1 MAQAEVDLG
10 GRAVKTSEDGAA
22 RRAEVRPRTPGAAK
36 PRPLPWLV
44 PAVLTGALV
53 PLPLMALRAAR
64 GTLGANPI
72 TEALNQLGLLA
83 LILLIASLAC
93 TPLKILFGW
102 TWPIRIRKTLG
113 LCGFVYAAIHVLTY
127 SVLDQALAWGAIL
140 EDILER
146 NFIAVGLIAFLLLVP
161 LAVTSTSG
169 MLKRLGFARWKR
181 LHRLA
186 YVAAG
191 LGVVHF
197 FWRVKKDL
205 SEPLTYGAILG
216 ALLAVRLLD
225 YVRTRAA
232 PARKGQ
238 RERAG

>member
-10 GRAVKTSEDGAA
+10 GRAAKARSPAA
-22 RRAEVRPRTPGAAK
+22 PRAAK

-44 PAVLTGALV
+44 PAVLTGALL
-53 PLPLMALRAAR
+53 PLPIMALRAAR

-93 TPLKILFGW
+93 TPLKILFDW
-102 TWPIRIRKTLG
+102 TWAIRIRKTLG
-113 LCGFVYAAIHVLTY
+113 LVGFAYAAIHVLTY
-127 SVLDQALAWGAIL
+127 AVLDQALAWGAIL

-146 NFIAVGLIAFLLLVP
+146 NFIAVGLCAFLLLIP

-197 FWRVKKDL
+197 VWRVKKDL
-205 SEPLTYGAILG
+205 SEPLMYGMILA
-216 ALLAVRLLD
+216 ALLAVRALD
-225 YVRTRAA
+225 YIRAR
-232 PARKGQ
+232 PAKRRPGD
-238 RERAG
+238 R